1 MTLTLVLLI
10 FAVLAIIG
18 IPLAFS
24 LGIAAT
30 ISIYFTTSVPLTI
43 VIERILL
50 GVDSFLFVAVPL
62 FIMAASIMNRSGV
75 TERIFSFARALVGHF
90 PGALGYSNILASIVF
105 SGMSGSAV
113 ADNASLGKI
122 EVDAMVKQGYPKKF
136 AAAVTCASAT
146 IGPIFPPSIPFVIFG
161 GIAGVSIGK
170 LFLAGILPGLL
181 IALCLAA
188 LVYYFSVKNDYPRDQ
203 QFVLKNVLVQ
213 FTRSF
218 LPLLTPIFI
227 IGGIVT
233 GFFTP
238 TEAAAFTVLYACIL
252 GFFVYGEL
260 KMSMFPDILKE
271 TFTTSAAVM
280 LIIAAASAFSWIL
293 TMEQVGRVLADWA
306 STAEGPLMFLLLL
319 SLVLFLLGMVM
330 ETTALLIIVTPFVVP
345 AAQALNIDMVHLG
358 VVVVLNLMI
367 GLATPPFGL
376 GLFTVSKIS
385 NLSIEQLSLGIL
397 PFIPMLLVALLLVIL
412 FPSMTLWLPNLLM

>member
-1 MTLTLVLLI
+1 MTLTLVLVL
-10 FAVLAIIG
+10 FATLAVIG
-18 IPLAFS
+18 VPIAFS

-30 ISIYFTTSVPLTI
+30 VSIYFTTSVPLTI
-43 VIERILL
+43 VFERMLL

-90 PGALGYSNILASIVF
+90 PGALGYSNIMASIVF

-161 GIAGVSIGK
+161 GIAGVSVGK
-170 LFLAGILPGLL
+170 LFLAGILPGIL
-181 IALCLAA
+181 IALCLAV
-188 LVYYFSVKNDYPRDQ
+188 LVYYFAVKNDYPRDQ

-213 FTRSF
+213 LTRSF

-260 KMSMFPDILKE
+260 KIAMFPDILKE
-271 TFTTSAAVM
+271 TFTTTAAVM

-306 STAEGPLMFLLLL
+306 ATAEGPLFFLLLV

-345 AAQALNIDMVHLG
+345 AAQALDIDMVHFG

-385 NLSIEQLSLGIL
+385 NLSIEQLSLGML
-397 PFIPMLLVALLLVIL
+397 PFIPMLLIALLLVIL
-412 FPSMTLWLPNLLM
+412 FPSLTLWLPNLLM